1 MAQLLTPRPVWS
13 LDLIGV
19 SALPGEH
26 KRGDGKMIKAVFF
39 DWVGTLAHPE
49 PDSHEIVHQ
58 VAQGLG
64 VELPPQG
71 LIKGLHVAEN
81 QMPSGAPPMWRE
93 GKDEEAFI
101 RWWEIV
107 LAEVGVKLSREVM
120 LEMTRRVSQVA
131 RNLTWVLYDDVL
143 PTIKTLKQRGLI
155 LGVISNL
162 PIDRS
167 ASVSLEPYLDF
178 VVTSKEAGAS
188 KPESPIFLAALEQA
202 GVNGSEAVYV
212 GDQYQT
218 DVVGARVVGI
228 TPILIDRF
236 DLEPEVSD
244 CPRIHSLSE
253 LAQYL

>member
-1 MAQLLTPRPVWS
+1 
-13 LDLIGV
+13 
-19 SALPGEH
+19 
-26 KRGDGKMIKAVFF
+26 MIKAVVF
-39 DWVGTLAHPE
+39 DWFGTLAHPE
-49 PDSHEIVHQ
+49 PNSHEIVHQ

-71 LIKGLHVAEN
+71 LIKGLHTAEN
-81 QMPSGAPPMWRE
+81 QMPSGAPPRWRE

-120 LEMTRRVSQVA
+120 LEMTRRLSQVA

-155 LGVISNL
+155 LGLISDL

-202 GVNGSEAVYV
+202 GINASEAVYV

-218 DVVGARVVGI
+218 DVVGAWQVGI

-236 DLEPEVSD
+236 DLEREVSD
-244 CPRIHSLSE
+244 CLRIQSLTE
-253 LAQYL
+253 LATNYPPLL

>member
-1 MAQLLTPRPVWS
+1 
-13 LDLIGV
+13 
-19 SALPGEH
+19 
-26 KRGDGKMIKAVFF
+26 
-39 DWVGTLAHPE
+39 
-49 PDSHEIVHQ
+49 
-58 VAQGLG
+58 
-64 VELPPQG
+64 
-71 LIKGLHVAEN
+71 
-81 QMPSGAPPMWRE
+81 
-93 GKDEEAFI
+93 
-101 RWWEIV
+101 
-107 LAEVGVKLSREVM
+107 
-120 LEMTRRVSQVA
+120 
-131 RNLTWVLYDDVL
+131 
-143 PTIKTLKQRGLI
+143 LI